1 MPISR
6 DFRTLAL
13 QDDGSILIEGIT
25 RTGEEDVPAESILAL
40 HVMLVSVPDYAHM
53 VHSSIEGDVP
63 PMAWEL
69 TIPDAPA
76 PFDQPGP
83 IVAIGFVKYLNET
96 GGTEDHIWG
105 GETELTGP

>member
-6 DFRTLAL
+6 DLRTLAV

-25 RTGEEDVPAESILAL
+25 RIDEDVPAECILSL
-40 HVMLVSVPDYAHM
+40 HVMLVSVPGYAHV

-63 PMAWEL
+63 PLAWEL

-76 PFDQPGP
+76 PFHKPGP
-83 IVAIGFVKYLNET
+83 VLAIGFVKYLNET
-96 GGTEDHIWG
+96 GDTEDHIWG